1 MSGLYVWSVVL
12 GLGLATYLIRFSFIG
27 LLGGRGPTPFAAR
40 LLRYVPT
47 AILPAIIAP
56 MVALDRQA
64 GGLTA
69 PHAWAAA
76 VAALVIGAT
85 TRHMLG
91 TIVGGMAAFH
101 LFRALGL

>member
-1 MSGLYVWSVVL
+1 MSDLYVWSVVL

-27 LLGGRGPTPFAAR
+27 LLGGRGPTPFFAR

-56 MVALDRQA
+56 MVMLDRQA
-64 GGLTA
+64 GGMTPL
-69 PHAWAAA
+69 HAWAAA
-76 VAALVIGAT
+76 AVALAIGAT

-91 TIVGGMAAFH
+91 TIIGGMVAFH

>member
-1 MSGLYVWSVVL
+1 MSDLYVWSVIA
-12 GLGLATYLIRFSFIG
+12 GLALATYLIRFSFIG
-27 LLGGRGPTPFAAR
+27 LLGGRGPSPFAAR

-56 MVALDRQA
+56 MVVLDRQA

-76 VAALVIGAT
+76 AVALAIGAT

-101 LFRALGL
+101 ALRALGL